1 MTREKVL
8 AKMRELLNDNEVDF
22 ENISISNYENHYEIS
37 RMIDLNNDEKVVL
50 HSVKEKDDKFE
61 KISRLVCYIWMI
73 EFMENDIESI
83 LTA

>member
-8 AKMRELLNDNEVDF
+8 AKVRELLNDNEIDF
-22 ENISISNYENHYEIS
+22 ENISFSNHENHYEIS

-50 HSVKEKDDKFE
+50 YSVKEKDDKFE